1 MITLPNLNYNNDRIK
16 DLLSE
21 DGREQDRG
29 QVGEQ
34 DITPLRFRYENGE
47 HELITV
53 NVDEIHARKEMT
65 IGKGGSIIYTCAS
78 MIDDTRMLYQLR
90 YEIGSHKWIFMKKLS

>member
-1 MITLPNLNYNNDRIK
+1 METEANYPIQLIAVTSTL
-16 DLLSE
+16 
-21 DGREQDRG
+21 G
-29 QVGEQ
+29 

>member
-1 MITLPNLNYNNDRIK
+1 METEANYPIHLIAVTSTLGN
-16 DLLSE
+16 
-21 DGREQDRG
+21 
-29 QVGEQ
+29 
-34 DITPLRFRYENGE
+34 ITPLRFRYENGE

-65 IGKGGSIIYTCAS
+65 VGKGGSIIYTCAS

>member
-1 MITLPNLNYNNDRIK
+1 METEANYPIQLIAVTSTL
-16 DLLSE
+16 
-21 DGREQDRG
+21 G
-29 QVGEQ
+29 

-78 MIDDTRMLYQLR
+78 MIDDTKMLSQLR
-90 YEIGSHKWIFMKKLS
+90 YEIGSHKWIFAGSLS

>member
-1 MITLPNLNYNNDRIK
+1 METEANYPIQLIAVTSTL
-16 DLLSE
+16 
-21 DGREQDRG
+21 G
-29 QVGEQ
+29 

-53 NVDEIHARKEMT
+53 NVDEIHAKKEMT

-78 MIDDTRMLYQLR
+78 MNLSSLLCHFFLTVSFLGFPTFLSSDDSAVSS
-90 YEIGSHKWIFMKKLS
+90 GVS

>member
-1 MITLPNLNYNNDRIK
+1 METEANYPIQLIAVTSTL
-16 DLLSE
+16 
-21 DGREQDRG
+21 G
-29 QVGEQ
+29 

-65 IGKGGSIIYTCAS
+65 VGKGGSIIYTCAS

>member
-1 MITLPNLNYNNDRIK
+1 METEANYPIQLIAVTSTL
-16 DLLSE
+16 
-21 DGREQDRG
+21 G
-29 QVGEQ
+29 
-34 DITPLRFRYENGE
+34 DITPLRSRYENGE

>member
-1 MITLPNLNYNNDRIK
+1 METEANYPIQLIAVTSTL
-16 DLLSE
+16 
-21 DGREQDRG
+21 G
-29 QVGEQ
+29 

-53 NVDEIHARKEMT
+53 NVDEIHAKKEMT

-78 MIDDTRMLYQLR
+78 MTADTKMLYQLR
-90 YEIGSHKWIFMKKLS
+90 YEIGTHKWIFMKRLS

>member
-1 MITLPNLNYNNDRIK
+1 MHKIETEANYPIQLIAVTSTL
-16 DLLSE
+16 
-21 DGREQDRG
+21 G
-29 QVGEQ
+29 

-78 MIDDTRMLYQLR
+78 IIDDTRMLYQLR